1 MKGEAQMEFNID
13 DLTLEEITSQI
24 HNLFDKKKYS
34 QIKEILAQINPADTA
49 SVFEE
54 FKNEQRVLL
63 FRLLPK
69 EEAAETFV
77 ELDNDTQEA
86 LITAFSDSE
95 LREVIDELY
104 LDDTVDIIEE
114 MPATIVKRILRN
126 TDSQTRASINTLLK
140 YPEDSAGSIMTPEF
154 VDLKKYNTVE
164 DAFKR
169 IRRTGVDKETIYT
182 CYVTDK
188 SRHLIGVTT
197 VKELLLH
204 EYDDKIEDFMETN
217 TIFVNTH
224 DDKEVAVQLFDKY
237 NFLALPVVDMENR
250 LVGIITVDDAMDVLQ
265 EENTEDIHK
274 MNAIVR
280 TSEKPYLKMSV
291 FETWKSRIP
300 WLMLLMVSAT
310 FTGMII
316 TAFEDKL
323 SALIVL
329 TSFIPMLMDTGGNS
343 GGQASVTI
351 IRALSLNEIDL
362 KDIFKVLW
370 KEIRVGCV
378 CGVSLAAVN
387 FAKIWLVDKLLVGVD
402 GITLKVDL
410 VISLTLIIE
419 IIFAKIVGCTLPIF
433 AKKMKFDPAVMSSPF
448 ITTIVDALSLLIYFG
463 LATAI
468 LHI

>member
-1 MKGEAQMEFNID
+1 MN
-13 DLTLEEITSQI
+13 LEEFSIDEAVEEISS
-24 HNLFDKKKYS
+24 LYREKKFS
-34 QIKEILAQINPADTA
+34 AIKKILTEINPADIA
-49 SVFEE
+49 LLFEE
-54 FKNEQRVLL
+54 FENEQRILF

-77 ELDNDTQEA
+77 ELDGDTQEA
-86 LITAFSDSE
+86 LIHAFSDNE
-95 LREVIDELY
+95 LREVLDELY

-114 MPATIVKRILRN
+114 MPATIVKKILKN
-126 TDSQTRASINTLLK
+126 TDSETRASINTLLK

-154 VDLKKYNTVE
+154 VDLKKDNTVE

-182 CYVTDK
+182 CYVTDS

-204 EYDDKIEDFMETN
+204 DYEDKIEEFMETN
-217 TIFVNTH
+217 VIYINTH
-224 DDKEVAVQLFDKY
+224 DDQESAANLLSKY
-237 NFLALPVVDMENR
+237 DFLALPVVDMEER
-250 LVGIITVDDAMDVLQ
+250 LVGIITIDDAMDVLQ
-265 EENTEDIHK
+265 DENTEDIQK
-274 MNAIVR
+274 MNAIVPN
-280 TSEKPYLKMSV
+280 EKPYLKVGV

-323 SALIVL
+323 SALIIL

-362 KDIFKVLW
+362 KDIFKVIW
-370 KEIRVGCV
+370 KEVRVGVV
-378 CGVSLAAVN
+378 CGLSLAAVN
-387 FAKIWLVDKLLVGVD
+387 FVKIWLVDKLLLGTE
-402 GITLKVDL
+402 GITVTVDL

-419 IIFAKIVGCTLPIF
+419 IIFAKVIGCTLPII
-433 AKKMKFDPAVMSSPF
+433 AKKLKFDPAVMSSPF
-448 ITTIVDALSLLIYFG
+448 ITTLVDAVSLLVYFW

>member
-1 MKGEAQMEFNID
+1 MIN
-13 DLTLEEITSQI
+13 LEEIEFEEIARKISS
-24 HNLFDKKKYS
+24 LYKDRKYS
-34 QIKEILAQINPADTA
+34 DIKSILTGINPADIA
-49 SVFEE
+49 VLFEE
-54 FKNEQRVLL
+54 FAQEQQILL

-86 LITAFSDSE
+86 IIRAFSDTE
-95 LREVIDELY
+95 LREVLDELY

-114 MPATIVKRILRN
+114 MPATIVKRILKN

-154 VDLKKYNTVE
+154 VDLKKNNTVE

-182 CYVTDK
+182 CYVTDE
-188 SRHLIGVTT
+188 SRHLIGVIT

-204 EYDDKIEDFMETN
+204 DSDDKIEDLMETN
-217 TIFVNTH
+217 IIYINTH
-224 DDKEVAVQLFDKY
+224 DDQETAANLLSKY
-237 NFLALPVVDMENR
+237 DFLALPVVDMEKR
-250 LVGIITVDDAMDVLQ
+250 LVGIITVDDAMDVLVD
-265 EENTEDIHK
+265 ENTEDIQK
-274 MNAIVR
+274 MNAMLPN
-280 TSEKPYLKMSV
+280 EKPYLKVGV

-310 FTGMII
+310 FTGLILNV
-316 TAFEDKL
+316 FEDKL

-362 KDIFKVLW
+362 KDIFRVIW
-370 KEIRVGCV
+370 KEIRVGIV
-378 CGVSLAAVN
+378 CGLSLSVVAFV
-387 FAKIWLVDKLLVGVD
+387 KIWCIDRLLLGMD

-410 VISLTLIIE
+410 VISLTLLIE
-419 IIFAKIVGCTLPIF
+419 VVFAKIIGCTLPIF
-433 AKKMKFDPAVMSSPF
+433 AKKLKFDPAVMSSPF
-448 ITTIVDALSLLIYFG
+448 ITTIVDAVSLLIYFG
-463 LATAI
+463 FATTI

>member
-1 MKGEAQMEFNID
+1 MNLEKLEFEKLIEQIS
-13 DLTLEEITSQI
+13 TLYRE
-24 HNLFDKKKYS
+24 KKYS
-34 QIKEILAQINPADTA
+34 QLKSILADINPTDIA
-49 SVFEE
+49 VFFDE
-54 FKNEQRVLL
+54 FPNEQRILL

-77 ELDNDTQEA
+77 ELDGETQEA
-86 LITAFSDSE
+86 LIHAFSDTE

-126 TDSQTRASINTLLK
+126 TDAQTRKSINTLLK

-154 VDLKKYNTVE
+154 VDLKKDNTVE

-182 CYVTDK
+182 CYVTDS

-204 EYDDKIEDFMETN
+204 DYDDKIEEFMETN

-224 DDKEVAVQLFDKY
+224 DDKEIAANFLDKY

-250 LVGIITVDDAMDVLQ
+250 LVGIITVDDAIDVLQ
-265 EENTEDIHK
+265 EENTEDIQK
-274 MNAIVR
+274 MHAIMPN
-280 TSEKPYLKMSV
+280 EKPYLKTGI
-291 FETWKSRIP
+291 FETWKSRIM
-300 WLMLLMVSAT
+300 WLLFLMISAT
-310 FTGMII
+310 FTSMILN
-316 TAFEDKL
+316 AFEAKL

-329 TSFIPMLMDTGGNS
+329 TSFVPMLTGTSGNS
-343 GGQASVTI
+343 GGQASAVI
-351 IRALSLNEIDL
+351 IRALSLKEIDF
-362 KDIFKVLW
+362 KDIFKVIW
-370 KEIRVGCV
+370 KEFRVGV
-378 CGVSLAAVN
+378 LCGITLAAVN
-387 FAKIWLVDKLLVGVD
+387 FVKIWFVDRTLLGMSA
-402 GITLKVDL
+402 ITIQVDL

-419 IIFAKIVGCTLPIF
+419 IIFAKMVGCVFPIL
-433 AKKMKFDPAVMSSPF
+433 AKKMKLDPAVISSPF
-448 ITTIVDALSLLIYFG
+448 ITTVMDALSLLIYFW
-463 LATAI
+463 LATMI

>member
-1 MKGEAQMEFNID
+1 MNLKKLEFEKLIEQIS
-13 DLTLEEITSQI
+13 TLYRE
-24 HNLFDKKKYS
+24 KKYS
-34 QIKEILAQINPADTA
+34 QLKSILADINPTDIAVLFD
-49 SVFEE
+49 E
-54 FKNEQRVLL
+54 FPNEQRILL

-77 ELDNDTQEA
+77 ELDGETQEA
-86 LITAFSDSE
+86 LIHAFSDTE

-126 TDSQTRASINTLLK
+126 TDAQTRKSINTLLK

-154 VDLKKYNTVE
+154 VDLKKDNTVE

-182 CYVTDK
+182 CYVTDS

-204 EYDDKIEDFMETN
+204 DYDDKIEEFMETN

-224 DDKEVAVQLFDKY
+224 DDKEIAANFLDKY

-250 LVGIITVDDAMDVLQ
+250 LVGIITVDDAIDVLQ
-265 EENTEDIHK
+265 EENTEDIQK
-274 MNAIVR
+274 MHAILPN
-280 TSEKPYLKMSV
+280 EKPYLKTGI
-291 FETWKSRIP
+291 FETWKSRIT
-300 WLMLLMVSAT
+300 WLLFLMISAT
-310 FTGMII
+310 FTSMILN
-316 TAFEDKL
+316 AFEDKL

-329 TSFIPMLMDTGGNS
+329 TSFVPMLTGTSGNS
-343 GGQASVTI
+343 GGQASAVI
-351 IRALSLNEIDL
+351 IRALSLKEIDF
-362 KDIFKVLW
+362 KDISKVIW
-370 KEIRVGCV
+370 KEFRVGV
-378 CGVSLAAVN
+378 LCGITLAAVN
-387 FAKIWLVDKLLVGVD
+387 FVKIWFVDRTLLGMSA
-402 GITLKVDL
+402 ITIQVDL

-419 IIFAKIVGCTLPIF
+419 IIFAKMVGCVFPIL
-433 AKKMKFDPAVMSSPF
+433 AEKMKLDPAVISSPF
-448 ITTIVDALSLLIYFG
+448 ITTVMDALSLLIYFW
-463 LATAI
+463 LATMI

>member
-1 MKGEAQMEFNID
+1 MN
-13 DLTLEEITSQI
+13 LEEVTVEEIVEEIS
-24 HNLFDKKKYS
+24 NLYASKKYS
-34 QIKEILAQINPADTA
+34 DIKEILKEFNPADVA
-49 SVFEE
+49 SIFDE
-54 FKNEQRVLL
+54 FADEQRILF

-77 ELDNDTQEA
+77 ELDYDTQEA
-86 LITAFSDSE
+86 LIRAFSDTE

-114 MPATIVKRILRN
+114 MPATIVKRILKN

-154 VDLKKYNTVE
+154 VDLKKDNTVE

-182 CYVTDK
+182 CYVTDQ

-204 EYDDKIEDFMETN
+204 EYDDTIEEFMETK
-217 TIFVNTH
+217 TICVNTH

-274 MNAIVR
+274 MNAVSF
-280 TSEKPYLKMSV
+280 TSEKPYLKISV
-291 FETWKSRIP
+291 FETWKSRIL
-300 WLMLLMVSAT
+300 WLLFLMISAT
-310 FTGMII
+310 FTSMILN
-316 TAFEDKL
+316 AFEDKL
-323 SALIVL
+323 SALIIL
-329 TSFIPMLMDTGGNS
+329 TSFIPMLTGTGGNA
-343 GGQASVTI
+343 GGQASAVI
-351 IRALSLNEIDL
+351 IRSLSLNEIDFR
-362 KDIFKVLW
+362 DVFRVLW
-370 KEIRVGCV
+370 KEFRVGLA
-378 CGVSLAAVN
+378 CGVTLAAVN
-387 FAKIWLVDKLLVGVD
+387 FVKIWLIDRSLLGHD
-402 GITLKVDL
+402 SITFEVDL
-410 VISLTLIIE
+410 VISLTLVIE
-419 IIFAKIVGCTLPIF
+419 TVFAKMVGCVFPIL
-433 AKKMKFDPAVMSSPF
+433 AKKLKLDPAVISSPF
-448 ITTIVDALSLLIYFG
+448 ITTVIDALSLLIYFS

-468 LHI
+468 LGI

>member
-1 MKGEAQMEFNID
+1 MEFNFEE
-13 DLTLEEITSQI
+13 LNAEEIVEQI
-24 HNLFDKKKYS
+24 HSLFEAKKYS
-34 QIKEILAQINPADTA
+34 QLKEILVEINPTDTA
-49 SVFEE
+49 VILEE
-54 FKNEQRVLL
+54 FPNEQKIIL

-69 EEAAETFV
+69 EEAAEVFV
-77 ELDNDTQEA
+77 ELDNDVQEQ
-86 LITAFSDSE
+86 LIASFSDTE
-95 LREVIDELY
+95 LKEVIDELY

-126 TDSQTRASINTLLK
+126 TDSETRASINTLLK

-154 VDLKKYNTVE
+154 VDLKKDNTVE

-217 TIFVNTH
+217 TIYVNTH
-224 DDKEVAVQLFDKY
+224 DDKEVAAQLFDKY

-250 LVGIITVDDAMDVLQ
+250 LVGIITVDDAIDVLQ

-274 MNAIVR
+274 MNAMVR
-280 TSEKPYLKMSV
+280 TSEKPYLKIGV
-291 FETWKSRIP
+291 FETWKSRVP
-300 WLMLLMVSAT
+300 WLMLLMVGAT

-323 SALIVL
+323 SALIIL

-351 IRALSLNEIDL
+351 IRALSLNEVDI

-370 KEIRVGCV
+370 KEIRVGIV
-378 CGVSLAAVN
+378 CGLSLAAVN
-387 FAKIWLVDKLLVGVD
+387 FVKILVVDKWLLGTE
-402 GITLKVDL
+402 GITLTVNL
-410 VISLTLIIE
+410 VISLTLFIE
-419 IIFAKIVGCTLPIF
+419 VIFAKMVGCTLPII
-433 AKKMKFDPAVMSSPF
+433 AKKMRLDPAVMSSPF
-448 ITTIVDALSLLIYFG
+448 ITTIVDAISLLVYFG
-463 LATAI
+463 LSSAI

>member
-1 MKGEAQMEFNID
+1 MNLEDMELEDIAQEISVLHKG
-13 DLTLEEITSQI
+13 
-24 HNLFDKKKYS
+24 KKYS
-34 QIKEILAQINPADTA
+34 DIKSILTEINPADIA
-49 SVFEE
+49 ALFDEFSVEE
-54 FKNEQRVLL
+54 QILF

-86 LITAFSDSE
+86 IISAFSDAE
-95 LREVIDELY
+95 LREVLDELY

-154 VDLKKYNTVE
+154 VDLKKNNTVE

-182 CYVTDK
+182 CYVTDE
-188 SRHLIGVTT
+188 SRRLIGVTT

-204 EYDDKIEDFMETN
+204 DYDDLIESFMETN
-217 TIFVNTH
+217 TIYVNTH
-224 DDKEVAVQLFDKY
+224 DDKEIAVQLFDKY

-280 TSEKPYLKMSV
+280 TSEKPYLKIGV
-291 FETWKSRIP
+291 FETFRSRLP

-323 SALIVL
+323 SVLIIL

-362 KDIFKVLW
+362 GDIFKVIW
-370 KEIRVGCV
+370 KEIRVGIC
-378 CGVSLAAVN
+378 CGLSLAAVN
-387 FAKIWLVDKLLVGVD
+387 FAKIWLVDRLLLGTE

-410 VISLTLIIE
+410 VISLTLVIE

-433 AKKMKFDPAVMSSPF
+433 AKKLKFDPAVMSSPF
-448 ITTIVDALSLLIYFG
+448 ITTIVDALSLLIYFW

>member
-1 MKGEAQMEFNID
+1 MISLEFNIE
-13 DLTLEEITSQI
+13 DLTIEEIIEQI
-24 HNLFDKKKYS
+24 HTLFESKDYS
-34 QIKEILAQINPADTA
+34 AIKALLVEINPADAAT
-49 SVFEE
+49 VFEE
-54 FKNEQRVLL
+54 CSEEQRVLL
-63 FRLLPK
+63 FRLMPK

-77 ELDNDTQEA
+77 ELDNDTQEN
-86 LITAFSDSE
+86 LISSFSDTE
-95 LREVIDELY
+95 LREVLDELY

-114 MPATIVKRILRN
+114 MPATIVKRILKN
-126 TDSQTRASINTLLK
+126 TDSQTRASINALLK

-154 VDLKKYNTVE
+154 VDLKKDNTVE

-182 CYVTDK
+182 CYVTDS

-197 VKELLLH
+197 VRELLLH
-204 EYDDKIEDFMETN
+204 EYDDTIEDFMETN

-274 MNAIVR
+274 MNAIMR
-280 TSEKPYLKMSV
+280 TSEKPYLKIGV
-291 FETWKSRIP
+291 FETWRSRIP

-316 TAFEDKL
+316 TSFEDKL
-323 SALIVL
+323 SALIIL

-362 KDIFKVLW
+362 KDIFRVIW
-370 KEIRVGCV
+370 KEIRVGLM
-378 CGVSLAAVN
+378 CGVSLAVVN
-387 FAKIWLVDKLLVGVD
+387 FVKIWCIDKMLLGTD

-410 VISLTLIIE
+410 VISLTLVIE
-419 IIFAKIVGCTLPIF
+419 IIFAKIVGCSLPIF
-433 AKKMKFDPAVMSSPF
+433 AKKLKFDPAVMSSPF

>member
-1 MKGEAQMEFNID
+1 MSV
-13 DLTLEEITSQI
+13 EEITQEISSLY
-24 HNLFDKKKYS
+24 NEKNYAG
-34 QIKEILAQINPADTA
+34 IKEILVELNPADIA
-49 SVFEE
+49 SAFDE
-54 FKNEQRVLL
+54 FPIEKRNLF

-69 EEAAETFV
+69 EEAAEVFV
-77 ELDNDTQEA
+77 ELEVDAQEA
-86 LITAFSDSE
+86 LIRAFSDTE

-114 MPATIVKRILRN
+114 MPATIVKRILQN

-140 YPEDSAGSIMTPEF
+140 YPEDSAGSIMTPEY
-154 VDLKKYNTVE
+154 VSLKRDNTVD

-182 CYVTDK
+182 CYVTDE

-204 EYDDKIEDFMETN
+204 DNSDEIEEFMETN
-217 TIFVNTH
+217 TISVNTH

-274 MNAIVR
+274 MNAVFT
-280 TSEKPYLKMSV
+280 TSDKPYLKVGV
-291 FETWKSRIP
+291 FETWKSRIA
-300 WLMLLMVSAT
+300 WLLLLMVSAT
-310 FTGMII
+310 FTSMILN
-316 TAFEDKL
+316 AFENKL
-323 SALIVL
+323 RAVIIL
-329 TSFIPMLMDTGGNS
+329 TSFIPMLTGTSGNS
-343 GGQASVTI
+343 GGQASAVI

-362 KDIFKVLW
+362 KDIFKVIW
-370 KEIRVGCV
+370 KEVRVGFV
-378 CGVSLAAVN
+378 CGVTLAAVN
-387 FAKIWLVDKLLVGVD
+387 FLKIWFVDRTLLGMD
-402 GITLKVDL
+402 AITLKVDL
-410 VISLTLIIE
+410 VISLTLVIE
-419 IIFAKIVGCTLPIF
+419 IIFAKLVGCAFPII
-433 AKKMKFDPAVMSSPF
+433 AKKMKLDPAVISSPF
-448 ITTIVDALSLLIYFG
+448 ITTVMDALSLLIYFW